1 MADLKTTPTE
11 ADNRGAFLILCGV
24 GLFAILST
32 TMSKSPVLPLFA
44 KDYLHVGDSVLGLIA
59 AASTVVGII
68 VSLPAGALSDILGR
82 RTVLLSAMF
91 VFASAPILYLF
102 VHSAEALVAVR
113 LYHGLATAIFGPVA
127 MAYVA
132 DLATQRRAE
141 QMGWYSSATLVGRS
155 VAPMLGGV
163 LLSYYA
169 VGGVHTPLSYHSVYI
184 ACGVAGILA
193 LLGALCLPKAP
204 RSTSA
209 SPEAICAA
217 PGLRSCVRQIG
228 DGLKVVG
235 RNRIIL
241 TTSLT
246 EAVQYLAFGAVETFL
261 PLYAKSKGITAWQIG
276 IIFGAQIIT
285 LALTKPLSG
294 RESDRLGRRAVI
306 AAGLGLNAG
315 ALVALTVYP
324 TFWGF
329 LVGATL
335 FGLAMSVVT
344 ASTSALVADVSRARH
359 YGTSL
364 GVLSTIMDVGHA
376 SGPVVA
382 GLLIPLLA
390 YANAYRL
397 LALLMLV
404 AIPGFLTMTSSLHQQ
419 MQAEESDALS

>member
-1 MADLKTTPTE
+1 MADLQTTPTE
-11 ADNRGAFLILCGV
+11 AANRGAFLILCGV

-82 RTVLLSAMF
+82 RAVLLSAMF
-91 VFASAPILYLF
+91 VFASAPLLYLF

-132 DLATQRRAE
+132 DLARQRRAE

-169 VGGVHTPLSYHSVYI
+169 VGGVHTLLGYHAVYI
-184 ACGVAGILA
+184 GCGLAGVLA
-193 LLGALCLPKAP
+193 LLGALYLPKAQ
-204 RSTSA
+204 RSS
-209 SPEAICAA
+209 SPSSEAICTV
-217 PGLRSCVRQIG
+217 PSLRSCVRQIV

-276 IIFGAQIIT
+276 LIFGAQIIT

-306 AAGLGLNAG
+306 GAGLGLNAV

-376 SGPVVA
+376 SGPIVA

-390 YANAYRL
+390 YANTYRL
-397 LALLMLV
+397 FALLMLAAV
-404 AIPGFLTMTSSLHQQ
+404 PGFLAMTSSLHQQ